1 MLYNKGKELMKMPL
15 SEARKKANRKYNDK
29 AYDNIVVKVKKGKRE
44 KINEFAASKGMSTNG
59 YINKLIDDDMKKKG
73 EQE

>member
-1 MLYNKGKELMKMPL
+1 MPL

-44 KINEFAASKGMSTNG
+44 QINEYAKSKGMSTNG
-59 YINKLIDDDMKKKG
+59 YINKLIDDDMSKDG
-73 EQE
+73 VSNG

>member
-1 MLYNKGKELMKMPL
+1 MYNKTKERDDMPL

-44 KINEFAASKGMSTNG
+44 QINEYAKSKGMSTNG
-59 YINKLIDDDMKKKG
+59 YINKLIDDDMSKDG
-73 EQE
+73 VSNG

>member
-1 MLYNKGKELMKMPL
+1 MPL
-15 SEARKKANRKYNDK
+15 SEARKKANKKYNDK

-59 YINKLIDDDMKKKG
+59 YINKLIDDDMSKDG

>member
-1 MLYNKGKELMKMPL
+1 MPL

-44 KINEFAASKGMSTNG
+44 QINEYAKSKGMSTNG
-59 YINKLIDDDMKKKG
+59 YINKLIDDDIKKG
-73 EQE
+73 GGQ

>member
-1 MLYNKGKELMKMPL
+1 MTL

-44 KINEFAASKGMSTNG
+44 QINEYAKSKGMSTNG
-59 YINKLIDDDMKKKG
+59 YINKLIDDDMKEG
-73 EQE
+73 ESIDTGKQSK